1 MTDTEHLHTSILN
14 QISSEI
20 IILDKDLHGLWINES
35 ALNNGWSNC
44 QNIPIQA
51 QYPESLNSALFTLLR
66 KSQDE
71 LSSFSKRDMEI
82 TNKANEK
89 RIIDMTVSCD
99 SENSH
104 IILEVKCVDSINKII
119 DSTKIFST
127 QKIAAN
133 LARTLAHEVKNPLSG
148 IKGSAQI
155 LSKKLEDDYSRRF
168 LKIIIDET
176 DRLNGIVTKILTP
189 PQKPSQE
196 KFNIHSALEKVYA
209 LADADISPS
218 LKLRR
223 DYDPSIPELMGD
235 ENLFIQAILNIVKNA
250 QQALGDI
257 VNAEI
262 KIKSRVQYSQPV
274 NGTMHLTVCCIEII
288 DNGPGIPE
296 EIQEHVFF
304 PMISSKEDGSGLGLS
319 IAQDIIRV
327 HGGGISFTSKPGQ
340 TVFSIHI
347 PLNIKN
353 TGEESA

>member
-20 IILDKDLHGLWINES
+20 IILDKDLQGLWINES

-51 QYPESLNSALFTLLR
+51 HYPESLNSALFTLLR

-89 RIIDMTVSCD
+89 RIIDMTVSCN

-155 LSKKLEDDYSRRF
+155 LSKKLEDGYSKKF

-209 LADADISPS
+209 LADADISPN

-257 VNAEI
+257 TNAEI
-262 KIKSRVQYSQPV
+262 KINELRKFNFAIFAIS
-274 NGTMHLTVCCIEII
+274 L
-288 DNGPGIPE
+288 GI
-296 EIQEHVFF
+296 
-304 PMISSKEDGSGLGLS
+304 ISSTLLYSSLSGEFCLVVPIQKKQSLPLISSTWFCKLLKSVLKISTFGLL
-319 IAQDIIRV
+319 
-327 HGGGISFTSKPGQ
+327 ISGALRTNNL
-340 TVFSIHI
+340 I
-347 PLNIKN
+347 L
-353 TGEESA
+353 E